1 MEPKYKIGD
10 SVCLVRYENT
20 VIDYLFTE
28 SSNRKVDKFKDSVC
42 TIDVIHKFDTCTPL
56 YQLHTDN
63 GCKFALS
70 EEFLIPYND
79 DDDDIV
85 EDLKSLF
92 DITG

>member
-10 SVCLVRYENT
+10 CVCPVRNESI
-20 VIDYLFTE
+20 VIDSLFTKA
-28 SSNRKVDKFKDSVC
+28 SNRKVDRYKDSIC
-42 TIDVIHKFDTCTPL
+42 TIDFIHKFDTCTPL
-56 YQLHTDN
+56 YILHTDN
-63 GCKFALS
+63 GCEFVLS
-70 EEFLIPYND
+70 EEFLTLCND